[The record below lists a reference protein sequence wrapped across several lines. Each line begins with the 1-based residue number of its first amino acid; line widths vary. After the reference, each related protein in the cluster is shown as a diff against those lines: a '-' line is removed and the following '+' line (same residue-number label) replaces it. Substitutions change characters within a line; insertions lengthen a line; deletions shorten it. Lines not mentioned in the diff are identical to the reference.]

1 MVPVSASCSADQ
13 RFTFTI
19 VARVRALRQIVH
31 IFPSINIHPRQE
43 WNVSRGYILWIDV
56 KILLLLH
63 GYFKVSIITEWMLK
77 GQNSSF
83 SARE

>member
-1 MVPVSASCSADQ
+1 MPVSASCSADQ
-13 RFTFTI
+13 RFTLTI
-19 VARVRALRQIVH
+19 TARRKASRQTIH
-31 IFPSINIHPRQE
+31 ISLSTDTHSCQE
-43 WNVSRGYILWIDV
+43 CNVSHGYILWVDV
-56 KILLLLH
+56 KILVLLH